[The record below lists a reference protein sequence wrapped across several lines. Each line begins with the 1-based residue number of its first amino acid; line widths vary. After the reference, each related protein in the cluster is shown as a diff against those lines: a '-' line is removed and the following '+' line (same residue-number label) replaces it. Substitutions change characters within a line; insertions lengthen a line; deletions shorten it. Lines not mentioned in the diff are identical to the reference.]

1 MKKLKRLF
9 LVLPLAF
16 LLSAC
21 SLPGLGGGSGEDG
34 VTVIGQTTTESQ
46 ILTYIVHDMIEYY
59 SDLDA
64 DVIVN
69 MGSTTMANQAMVQ
82 NDANIASSMYTGS
95 VIAGVL
101 GMDEIPTDPE
111 EAMTV
116 AREGVAEQ
124 LGQQWYPTWGF
135 ANTYAFM
142 VRPETAEEYGLET
155 VSDLEAVAD
164 ELFAGVDQAWISK
177 EGDGYQAF
185 TEHYG
190 FDFSNIF
197 PMDIGLAYG
206 ALASGQV
213 DVILGYSTDGRIS
226 SYDLQLL
233 EDDQLFFPSYDASP
247 TANFSI
253 LESQPAIDDVLLKLE
268 DTITDEQMQQ
278 LNFLSD
284 DYLLEPSTVAREF
297 LEAND
302 YFVDKEPLITPAG
315 GED

>member
-9 LVLPLAF
+9 LLLPLAF

-95 VIAGVL
+95 VIAGIL
-101 GMDEIPTDPE
+101 GRDEIPTDPE
-111 EAMTV
+111 EALRV
-116 AREGVAEQ
+116 VREGVDEE
-124 LGQQWYPTWGF
+124 LGQKWYPTWGF

-164 ELFAGVDQAWISK
+164 ELSAGVDQAWISK

-226 SYDLQLL
+226 SYNLQLL
-233 EDDQLFFPSYDASP
+233 EDDQRFFPSYDASP
-247 TANFSI
+247 TANFST
-253 LESQPAIDDVLLKLE
+253 LESQPVIDDILLKLE

>member
-1 MKKLKRLF
+1 MKKLRYF
-9 LVLPLAF
+9 LWVLPFIF

-21 SLPGLGGGSGEDG
+21 SLPGLGGGSGEDE

-46 ILTYIVHDMIEYY
+46 ILTYIVHDMIEHYT
-59 SDLDA
+59 DLDT

-95 VIAGVL
+95 VIAGIL
-101 GMDEIPTDPE
+101 GRDEIPKDPE
-111 EAMTV
+111 EALRV
-116 AREGVAEQ
+116 VREGVDEE
-124 LGQQWYPTWGF
+124 LGQKWYPTWGF

-155 VSDLEAVAD
+155 ISDLEKVSD
-164 ELFAGVDQAWISK
+164 ELAAGVDQAWISK
-177 EGDGYQAF
+177 EGDGYEAF
-185 TEHYG
+185 SEHYG
-190 FDFSNIF
+190 FDFNNIF

-213 DVILGYSTDGRIS
+213 DVVLGYSTDGRIS
-226 SYDLQLL
+226 SYNLQLL
-233 EDDQLFFPSYDASP
+233 EDDKLFFPSYDASP

-253 LESQPAIDDVLLKLE
+253 LESQPIIDEIMLKME
-268 DTITDEQMQQ
+268 NTISDEQMQQ

-297 LEAND
+297 LEENN
-302 YFVDKEPLITPAG
+302 YFMDKEPILTPEG
-315 GED
+315 GEN